1 MNLTSS
7 KVSGTYQYLLNQVGS
22 SLTLGNGNEVD
33 WDGAKVMMT
42 TGNQTING
50 TKTFSSYLT
59 VNTNQ
64 ATMLNLNG
72 SSNSYLGIAFKMTDA
87 SASTQRSSFI
97 DTRNESSIAV
107 SVTAVDIL
115 TDGSTDYYISTTP
128 AGLRTSDRRVERL
141 RIKGNGNV
149 GIGIYNPTYKI
160 HIAGVTTQYDSSIQ
174 INESTYATSRRAG
187 INFGNWNLGQ
197 DANGNGTKDFYF
209 YDGNASQTRFYIG
222 TNGNVGIGTVSPTS
236 TLDVRGLISN
246 YVGTAGT
253 QTILQNWGY
262 GNAIARWKPV
272 IESDA
277 SFSLYGYDNAG
288 ASPNNRV
295 TINNNN
301 GNVGLGTSIPT
312 EKLHVGGNILSN
324 NLLLQGD
331 NINGYIK
338 TTNSSSNLYLGAN
351 NATFLT
357 ILANGN
363 VGIGTT
369 TPAYQ
374 LQLTTNSAAK
384 PSSTAWT
391 VPSDKRIKKN
401 IRPYTKGLNSLITI
415 NPVLYDYN
423 GKINFEQTVDN
434 VGLIA
439 QDIKDEFPEC
449 INTFKAKLNTT
460 DKEDTELL
468 NFDSHALT
476 FVLINSIKELKQI
489 IDSQNL
495 RISELES
502 KLL

>member
-1 MNLTSS
+1 MDLGLFN
-7 KVSGTYQYLLNQVGS
+7 VSDTYQYVLNQSGANAI
-22 SLTLGNGNEVD
+22 TLGNGNAVNWNAGGVVALTGD
-33 WDGAKVMMT
+33 QGIDGFKYFQKAVSAPNVYITNT
-42 TGNQTING
+42 T
-50 TKTFSSYLT
+50 
-59 VNTNQ
+59 
-64 ATMLNLNG
+64 
-72 SSNSYLGIAFKMTDA
+72 TDA
-87 SASTQRSSFI
+87 SLEILGNGSVYLDLTKSPETDYSFRI
-97 DTRNESSIAV
+97 I
-107 SVTAVDIL
+107 
-115 TDGSTDYYISTTP
+115 TDGSNGTSIVTQSGPLVFQPSGAEKMRIS
-128 AGLRTSDRRVERL
+128 S
-141 RIKGNGNV
+141 NGN
-149 GIGIYNPTYKI
+149 IGINT
-160 HIAGVTTQYDSSIQ
+160 SSP
-174 INESTYATSRRAG
+174 
-187 INFGNWNLGQ
+187 L
-197 DANGNGTKDFYF
+197 
-209 YDGNASQTRFYIG
+209 
-222 TNGNVGIGTVSPTS
+222 S
-236 TLDVRGLISN
+236 TLDVRGAITN
-246 YVGTAGT
+246 YVGTSGT
-253 QTILQNWGY
+253 QVILQNWGW
-262 GNAIARWKPV
+262 NSNSIARWKPV
-272 IESDA
+272 IESNA
-277 SFSLYGYDNAG
+277 SFAFYGYDSAG
-288 ASPNNRV
+288 GNPTSRV
-295 TINNNN
+295 TIRNDN
-301 GNVGLGTSIPT
+301 GNIGIGTSTPT
-312 EKLHVGGNILSN
+312 EKLHVAGSIISN

-331 NINGYIK
+331 NTNGYVR

-351 NATFLT
+351 NAHVLT

-374 LQLTTNSAAK
+374 LQLSTNSAAK
-384 PSSTAWT
+384 PTSTAWT

-423 GKINFEQTVDN
+423 GKINFEQTVNN